1 MDIHSRD
8 VEVTCVTYPSPLR
21 YPGGK
26 KKLTGFIKDV
36 IECNDLLGG
45 TYIEPFAGGASV
57 ALSLLFTEYVNN
69 IVINDIDRSIYAFW
83 HSVINSTEELC
94 RLIRNTTVS
103 VEEWDRQ
110 RAVQEHK
117 GDCDVLEL
125 GFSTFFLNR
134 TNRSGIVKGGIIG
147 GREQT
152 GKWKI
157 DCRYNRADL
166 IKRIE
171 KVALY
176 ANRIELHNQDAIDF
190 INAIRPVLGA
200 NVLIYFDPPY
210 YNPGAALYANFYTPD
225 DHRELSEF
233 IKCLDC
239 KWMLTYD
246 YTPDI
251 IELYRDSER
260 RLLTL
265 SYTAA
270 QKIRGSEMI
279 AFSDD
284 FIIPTGTYSSVT
296 IE

>member
-1 MDIHSRD
+1 M
-8 VEVTCVTYPSPLR
+8 
-21 YPGGK
+21 
-26 KKLTGFIKDV
+26 
-36 IECNDLLGG
+36 
-45 TYIEPFAGGASV
+45 
-57 ALSLLFTEYVNN
+57 
-69 IVINDIDRSIYAFW
+69 
-83 HSVINSTEELC
+83 
-94 RLIRNTTVS
+94 
-103 VEEWDRQ
+103 
-110 RAVQEHK
+110 
-117 GDCDVLEL
+117 EL

-157 DCRYNRADL
+157 DCRYNRTDL

-190 INAIRPVLGA
+190 INSIRPILDA
-200 NVLIYFDPPY
+200 SVLIYFDPPY

-233 IKCLDC
+233 IKRLEC

-251 IELYRDSER
+251 IELYRDSDR

-279 AFSDD
+279 AFSDN
-284 FIIPTGTYSSVT
+284 FVVPTGTYSSVT

>member
-1 MDIHSRD
+1 M
-8 VEVTCVTYPSPLR
+8 TCVTYPSPLR

-26 KKLTGFIKDV
+26 KKLIGFVKDV

-69 IVINDIDRSIYAFW
+69 IIINDIDRSIYAFW
-83 HSVINSTEELC
+83 YSAINDTEDLC
-94 RLIRNTTVS
+94 RLIRDTTVS
-103 VEEWDRQ
+103 VDEWDRQ

-117 GDCDVLEL
+117 IDCDTLEL

-157 DCRYNRADL
+157 DCRYNRTDL

-190 INAIRPVLGA
+190 INSIRPVLDA

-225 DHRELSEF
+225 DHRKLSEF
-233 IKCLDC
+233 IKRLEC

-251 IELYRDSER
+251 IELYRDSDR

-279 AFSDD
+279 AFSDN
-284 FIIPTGTYSSVT
+284 FVIPTGTYSSVT

>member
-1 MDIHSRD
+1 M
-8 VEVTCVTYPSPLR
+8 TCVTYPSPLR

-233 IKCLDC
+233 IKCLNC

>member
-1 MDIHSRD
+1 M
-8 VEVTCVTYPSPLR
+8 TYPSPLR

>member
-1 MDIHSRD
+1 M
-8 VEVTCVTYPSPLR
+8 TCVTYPSPLR

-157 DCRYNRADL
+157 DCRYNRTDL

-233 IKCLDC
+233 IKCLNC

>member
-1 MDIHSRD
+1 M
-8 VEVTCVTYPSPLR
+8 TYPSPLR

-26 KKLTGFIKDV
+26 KKLIGFVKDV

-69 IVINDIDRSIYAFW
+69 IIINDIDRSIYAFW
-83 HSVINSTEELC
+83 YSAINNTEDLC
-94 RLIRNTTVS
+94 RLIRDTTVS
-103 VEEWDRQ
+103 VDEWDRQ

-117 GDCDVLEL
+117 IDCDTLEL

-157 DCRYNRADL
+157 DCRYNRTDL

-190 INAIRPVLGA
+190 INSIRPVLDA

-233 IKCLDC
+233 IKRLEC

-251 IELYRDSER
+251 IELYRDSDR

-279 AFSDD
+279 AFSDN
-284 FIIPTGTYSSVT
+284 FVIPTGTYSSVT

>member
-1 MDIHSRD
+1 M
-8 VEVTCVTYPSPLR
+8 TYPSPLR

-26 KKLTGFIKDV
+26 KKLIGFVKDV

-69 IVINDIDRSIYAFW
+69 IIINDIDRSIYAFW
-83 HSVINSTEELC
+83 YSAINNTEDLC
-94 RLIRNTTVS
+94 RLIRDTTVS
-103 VEEWDRQ
+103 VDEWDRQ

-117 GDCDVLEL
+117 IDCDTLEL

-157 DCRYNRADL
+157 DCRYNRTDL

-190 INAIRPVLGA
+190 INSIRPVLDA

-225 DHRELSEF
+225 DHRKLSEF
-233 IKCLDC
+233 IKRLEC

-251 IELYRDSER
+251 IELYRDSDR

-279 AFSDD
+279 AFSDN
-284 FIIPTGTYSSVT
+284 FVIPTGTYSSVT

>member
-1 MDIHSRD
+1 M
-8 VEVTCVTYPSPLR
+8 TYPSPLR

-210 YNPGAALYANFYTPD
+210 YNPGATLYANFYTPD

-233 IKCLDC
+233 IKCLNC

-284 FIIPTGTYSSVT
+284 FIIPTGTNSSVT

>member
-1 MDIHSRD
+1 M
-8 VEVTCVTYPSPLR
+8 TCVTYPSPLR

-26 KKLTGFIKDV
+26 KKLIGFVKDV

-69 IVINDIDRSIYAFW
+69 IIINDIDRSIYAFW
-83 HSVINSTEELC
+83 YSAINNTEDLC
-94 RLIRNTTVS
+94 RLIRDTTVS
-103 VEEWDRQ
+103 VDEWDRQ

-117 GDCDVLEL
+117 IDCDTLEL

-157 DCRYNRADL
+157 DCRYNRTDL

-190 INAIRPVLGA
+190 INSIRPVLDA

-233 IKCLDC
+233 IKRLEC

-251 IELYRDSER
+251 IELYRDSDR

-279 AFSDD
+279 AFSDN
-284 FIIPTGTYSSVT
+284 FVIPTGTYSSVT

>member
-1 MDIHSRD
+1 M
-8 VEVTCVTYPSPLR
+8 TYPSPLR

-157 DCRYNRADL
+157 DCRYNRTDL

-233 IKCLDC
+233 IKCLNC

>member
-1 MDIHSRD
+1 M
-8 VEVTCVTYPSPLR
+8 TYPSPLR

-233 IKCLDC
+233 IKCLNC

>member
-1 MDIHSRD
+1 M
-8 VEVTCVTYPSPLR
+8 TCVTYPSPLR

-200 NVLIYFDPPY
+200 NVLIYFDPPITIQEPPY
-210 YNPGAALYANFYTPD
+210 
-225 DHRELSEF
+225 
-233 IKCLDC
+233 
-239 KWMLTYD
+239 MLTS
-246 YTPDI
+246 I
-251 IELYRDSER
+251 
-260 RLLTL
+260 LL
-265 SYTAA
+265 
-270 QKIRGSEMI
+270 MI
-279 AFSDD
+279 
-284 FIIPTGTYSSVT
+284 TGNYQSL
-296 IE
+296 